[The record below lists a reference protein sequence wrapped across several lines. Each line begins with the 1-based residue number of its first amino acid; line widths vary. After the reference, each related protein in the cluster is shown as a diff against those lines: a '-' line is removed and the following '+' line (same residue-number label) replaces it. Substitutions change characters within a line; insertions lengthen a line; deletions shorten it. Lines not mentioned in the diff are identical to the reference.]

1 MNKNRIIVGMF
12 VYAFILFIIILGV
25 WNIIRLL
32 FPKKPVPDNKP
43 LLEYKVVDV
52 IGIKKHDSHSV
63 TYYAVKINGHEFTMT
78 VSTLHDNVTFK
89 HYRNC
94 WYCKKHNITKHNNF
108 CFSTLDGL
116 TTDLQNKLKRMEENK

>member
-12 VYAFILFIIILGV
+12 VYAFILFIIVLGV
-25 WNIIRLL
+25 WNIFRLM
-32 FPKKPVPDNKP
+32 FPKKPETDNKP
-43 LLEYKVVDV
+43 LIEYQIVDV
-52 IGIKKHDSHSV
+52 IGIKKHPDFEV
-63 TYYAVKINGHEFTMT
+63 VYYAVKINGHEFTMI
-78 VSTLHDNVTFK
+78 VSSQNRNTLFK

-116 TTDLQNKLKRMEENK
+116 TTDLQNKLKRLEDK

>member
-1 MNKNRIIVGMF
+1 MNRRRIFVGMIMYVVIGF
-12 VYAFILFIIILGV
+12 FLAFGI
-25 WNIIRLL
+25 WNVIKLM

-63 TYYAVKINGHEFTMT
+63 IYYAVKINGHEFTMT
-78 VSTLHDNVTFK
+78 TNTQHDNVTFK
-89 HYRNC
+89 HYQNC

-116 TTDLQNKLKRMEENK
+116 TVDLQNKLKRMEDNK